1 MATKDFNHTWVSKRD
16 VRLMTCSVCGLTKQ
30 VGSSQRVPPVCYS
43 VPIVDEVPA
52 EDG

>member
-16 VRLMTCSVCGLTKQ
+16 VRLMTCSVCGATKQ
-30 VGSSQRVPPVCYS
+30 VGSSQHVPPVCYS
-43 VPIVDEVPA
+43 VEVPA